1 MALRFAAAL
10 YSKTK
15 TQQQLVR
22 ICSRAKLEKYTSLGY
37 ICFFVVKMHHQWK
50 CYNTTQ
56 PILALF
62 LHSSTKS
69 TEFGSL
75 TINFHMH
82 PPLNKNKAVSVQD
95 VELWD
100 KTAMLTCIV
109 VLPRVRLK

>member
-1 MALRFAAAL
+1 
-10 YSKTK
+10 
-15 TQQQLVR
+15 
-22 ICSRAKLEKYTSLGY
+22 
-37 ICFFVVKMHHQWK
+37 MHHLWK

-69 TEFGSL
+69 TEFGGL
-75 TINFHMH
+75 TINFHIH
-82 PPLNKNKAVSVQD
+82 PPQNKNKAVSVQD
-95 VELWD
+95 VERWG